1 MAYIELPFS
10 LPCHLSF
17 TSHIRGTGSHA
28 TGNAIDISPLI
39 QGVDERTK
47 TAIYLKAYLILWSH
61 LSQNRLRINIAKNN
75 RHFHFEIKPD
85 VWEFGYEQYEA
96 RTRTVMVGA
105 TPKQE
110 VYEVSLS
117 EPVNYDATKPGAN
130 LRFAAMLS
138 AIEKLWVGY
147 FPGLGG
153 TVESFLQLIKQ
164 VTLDDYSPARI
175 YYDEKKISRE
185 TAERFASQF
194 KSDVLWLPS
203 SNYNPWKPQD
213 IIDGSNSI
221 TGFFS
226 SIKWLAIAGGA
237 FYLISRLPSDKTDR

>member
-75 RHFHFEIKPD
+75 RHFHFEINPD
-85 VWEFGYEQYEA
+85 IWEFGFEQYEA
-96 RTRTVMVGA
+96 RTKTVMDGA
-105 TPKQE
+105 TPKLVTEE
-110 VYEVSLS
+110 VALS
-117 EPVNYDATKPGAN
+117 NPVNYDATKPGAN
-130 LRFAAMLS
+130 LRFQGMLK
-138 AIEKLWVGY
+138 AIEVLWIGY
-147 FPGLGG
+147 FPGLGD
-153 TVESFLQLIKQ
+153 TWQAFLQIVKSM
-164 VTLDDYSPARI
+164 TLDDYNPARI
-175 YYDEKKISRE
+175 YYDENKISHD
-185 TAERFASQF
+185 TAKRFTDQF
-194 KSDVLWLPS
+194 KSDILWFPS
-203 SNYNPWKPQD
+203 NIYNPWKPQD

-221 TGFFS
+221 AGFFS
-226 SIKWLAIAGGA
+226 SVKWLAIAGGA
-237 FYLISRLPSDKTDR
+237 IYLISRLPSDKTDR

>member
-17 TSHIRGTGSHA
+17 TSHIRGSGSHA
-28 TGNAIDISPLI
+28 TGDAIDIAPLV
-39 QGVDERTK
+39 QNVDEKTK
-47 TAIYLKAYLILWSH
+47 TAIYLKAYLILWAH

-85 VWEFGYEQYEA
+85 VWEFGFEQYEA

-110 VYEVSLS
+110 IYEVSLS
-117 EPVNYDATKPGAN
+117 DPVNYDATKPGAN

-138 AIEKLWVGY
+138 AIEKLWIGY

-164 VTLDDYSPARI
+164 VTLEDYSPAKI

-185 TAERFASQF
+185 IAERFAGQF
-194 KSDVLWLPS
+194 KKDILWMPS
-203 SNYNPWKPQD
+203 SQYNPWKPQD
-213 IIDGSNSI
+213 EIDKVDEIKDFLKFAKFAIIGI
-221 TGFFS
+221 
-226 SIKWLAIAGGA
+226 GA
-237 FYLISRLPSDKTDR
+237 VYFIDRFDKLGR